1 MASKERYIM
10 QFTRQATPRRPLS
23 TMITA
28 GLLLLLLLSA
38 ACGATAENAAGSD
51 LQISLIPAPG
61 GINGA
66 YLQVQLADA
75 AGTPITDA
83 QVQVEGNMNHAGMA
97 PVLVDAV
104 RDDADGSSDGIYQLP
119 FQFTMLGDWII
130 TVEVTLADGTTV
142 TRDIEVTAGSDLIEV
157 PAGAVAPMPHD
168 HTAATDL
175 TVEQIVAYPAPL
187 AGGNGA
193 LYLTIANPTDQADQL
208 TGVTVAIA
216 QMAELHESVNENNVM
231 RMLPRPEGFAIP
243 AGGHLALA
251 PNGKHV
257 MLMGL
262 TQPLAVGDTFTA
274 TLTFAQAPAVTLPVT
289 VTAMGAAMSEHSGHT
304 MPVATTKTTP

>member
-1 MASKERYIM
+1 
-10 QFTRQATPRRPLS
+10 
-23 TMITA
+23 MITA
-28 GLLLLLLLSA
+28 LVLLGLLVT
-38 ACGATAENAAGSD
+38 ACGAAEENAANAD

-61 GINGA
+61 GISGA

-75 AGTPITDA
+75 TGAPITDA

-97 PVLVDAV
+97 PVFVDAV
-104 RDDADGSSDGIYQLP
+104 SDDADGSSDGIYQLP

-142 TRDIEVTAGSDLIEV
+142 TRDIEVTAGSDTIEV
-157 PAGAVAPMPHD
+157 PAGAVAPVPHD

-193 LYLTIANPTDQADQL
+193 LYLTIANPTDQDDQL

-231 RMLPRPEGFAIP
+231 RMAPRPEGFAIP
-243 AGGHLALA
+243 AGSHLALV

-289 VTAMGAAMSEHSGHT
+289 VAAMGAAMSDHSGHI